1 LNESHAL
8 FHSNPIDSS
17 DTSDFV
23 VIICF
28 IVTWRKGPN
37 EFSQEL
43 SAFSTETFRVEIS
56 RVDFGTDFENRKYTS
71 PQQILQIKLLDLD
84 VLQSPCSSSADQC

>member
-1 LNESHAL
+1 MEREVTVATFQLHAHVHACTSHLNESHAL
-8 FHSNPIDSS
+8 LHGNPIDSS
-17 DTSDFV
+17 DTSDLV

-28 IVTWRKGPN
+28 TVIWRKESN

-56 RVDFGTDFENRKYTS
+56 RVDFGTDFEN
-71 PQQILQIKLLDLD
+71 
-84 VLQSPCSSSADQC
+84 